1 MHAPSARPLRRLQ
14 ADFAD
19 KKGTIMTE
27 LRLQPAAVRTG
38 LDDALEFLL
47 LSRKAGRCTPR
58 TIEHY
63 RYTLGSSTEY
73 LAI

>member
-1 MHAPSARPLRRLQ
+1 MHMPPTRPLRRLQ
-14 ADFAD
+14 ADFTD
-19 KKGTIMTE
+19 GKGTIMAE
-27 LRLQPAAVRTG
+27 LRLQPTAVRAD
-38 LDDALEFLL
+38 LDDAFEGFL